1 MQYFLTIDT
10 MSDIS
15 LFTGQFTCTS
25 DDVARAAKMILIAEN
40 AGAGSFFSF
49 FFFVP
54 TEFTLIEFS
63 AVAPPWFQA
72 GIAPLQN
79 SINQK

>member
-1 MQYFLTIDT
+1 
-10 MSDIS
+10 
-15 LFTGQFTCTS
+15 
-25 DDVARAAKMILIAEN
+25 MIAIAEN
-40 AGAGSFFSF
+40 AGAGSFFF
-49 FFFVP
+49 FFLFFEP